1 MVTEAEIARPMRP
14 SQGLTFAVARAYDER
29 ARMQSTTIGKLLGRY
44 TIEQRLGQGG
54 MGEVYRA
61 RDLRLRRT
69 VAIKILKSHPAVH
82 PAAWGHLLAEA
93 RAASSL
99 NHPNICTIYEAGE
112 EEGQAYIA
120 MEYVPGEPLSVAV
133 PPGGLSP
140 ELVARYGTQI
150 ASALEHAHRQGVIHR
165 DIKTANIMLTPDG
178 LIKVLDFG
186 LAQQLEPEEL
196 TKTAVSQ
203 TSLKELG
210 AFAGTLPYL
219 APEILR
225 GKPATARTDIWA
237 LGVVL
242 QEMATGKL
250 PFQGETSF
258 ELSMAIM
265 MESKV
270 ALPPEMPLPLRS
282 IVGRCLE
289 KDPARRYQSA
299 AEVEEDL
306 RNSSVVLASGAAAP
320 AWSGSSSR
328 RLAIPAGVL
337 ALLLAMSLAVLLPSS
352 RKWLLHRGQELAP
365 QAHRIPPLSERKVLA
380 VVPFRAVGDPASF
393 KYVAEGLTE
402 ALSARLSQIS
412 SLQVIPS
419 AEVEQAAGKQ
429 SLDKLAGELGVNLA
443 VTGFVQAAG
452 DEVRVVVALQDLADR
467 TQLWTQQFSGSRR
480 QLLAIED
487 RIFPQLISASGLS
500 LSPEESASVKVMPTG
515 SADAYDLYLRGRDA
529 IRGFENAD
537 DISAAVSFYQQ
548 ALQQDPDFA
557 LAWAGMADAS
567 LEMYGQK
574 EENFW
579 VEKALHAAQEA
590 VRLGPRLAEAHF
602 ALGSVYLATGRAHN
616 AVSQLKR
623 ALDFEPNSD
632 EGYRRLGSAYLA
644 ARQKDDAISAYQTA
658 IRLSP
663 YYPDNYQVLG
673 DAYLDLGENEKALGA
688 YRRVT
693 ELEPDRAAGYEGM
706 GGVYF
711 REGKWAESIP
721 EFQKALDLQP
731 DYITY
736 SDVGLAYFYLK
747 RYEEA
752 TRMFEKAVAL
762 NPGQEAVVGNLADA
776 YRWSGQKEN
785 AVATY
790 DRAIELANQ
799 RLQVNPRDSDAMGD
813 LALYYCKKGDSA
825 QATKLIRQA
834 RAINPS
840 DVGLVYTEAV
850 VDTLAGQPTQALQ
863 SLREAFSRGYS
874 PRQADNDPELSRLRS
889 LPEYARLSGHFDG
902 GSR

>member
-1 MVTEAEIARPMRP
+1 ME
-14 SQGLTFAVARAYDER
+14 
-29 ARMQSTTIGKLLGRY
+29 STTTGKVLGRY

-61 RDLRLRRT
+61 RDLRLRRP
-69 VAIKILKSHPAVH
+69 VAIKILSSPSAAH
-82 PAAWGHLLAEA
+82 PAAWGYLLAEA

-112 EEGQAYIA
+112 EDGQAYIA
-120 MEYVPGEPLSVAV
+120 MEYVRGEPLSVAI
-133 PPGGLSP
+133 PPGGLSA
-140 ELVARYGTQI
+140 ELVARSGTQL
-150 ASALEHAHRQGVIHR
+150 AGALEHAHREGVIHR

-186 LAQQLEPEEL
+186 LAQQLNPEEL
-196 TKTAVSQ
+196 TRTAVSR

-225 GKPATARTDIWA
+225 GKPASARTDIWA

-242 QEMATGKL
+242 HEMAIGKL

-265 MESKV
+265 MDSKV
-270 ALPPEMPLPLRS
+270 ALPPEMPPALRS

-289 KDPARRYQSA
+289 KDPTRRYRSA
-299 AEVEEDL
+299 AEVEQDL
-306 RNSSVVLASGAAAP
+306 HNAGGAP
-320 AWSGSSSR
+320 AGRAGELAWTGSLR
-328 RLAIPAGVL
+328 RLTIPAGVL
-337 ALLLAMSLAVLLPSS
+337 ALLLAISLAVLIPSS
-352 RKWLLHRGQELAP
+352 REWLSHRGLELAP
-365 QAHRIPPLSERKVLA
+365 EARRIPPLSERKVIA
-380 VVPFRAVGDPASF
+380 VFPFRVTGDSASLNYAA
-393 KYVAEGLTE
+393 KGLAE
-402 ALSARLSQIS
+402 ALSTKLAQVS

-419 AEVEQAAGKQ
+419 AEAEQATGKQ
-429 SLDKLAGELGVNLA
+429 PTDKRAGELGINLA
-443 VTGFVQAAG
+443 VTGIVQGAG
-452 DEVRVVVALQDLADR
+452 DQVRVAVDLRDLADR
-467 TQLWTQQFSGSRR
+467 RQLWTGKFSGPRR
-480 QLLAIED
+480 QLLAIESQ
-487 RIFPQLISASGLS
+487 IFPHLISASGLT
-500 LSPEESASVKVMPTG
+500 LSPEEGASVKVQPTA

-529 IRGFENAD
+529 IRSFKNAD
-537 DISAAVSFYQQ
+537 DIAAAISFYQQ
-548 ALQQDPDFA
+548 ALQQDADFA

-579 VEKALHAAQEA
+579 AEKALHAAQEA

-602 ALGSVYLATGRAHN
+602 ALGSVYLATGRAHD
-616 AVSQLKR
+616 AVSQLRR

-644 ARQKDDAISAYQTA
+644 ARQKDDAIAAYQKA

-673 DAYLDLGENEKALGA
+673 DAYLDLGKNEKALDA
-688 YRRVT
+688 YRQVT
-693 ELEPDRAAGYEGM
+693 KLEPDTAAGYEGM

-711 REGKWAESIP
+711 REGRWTESIP
-721 EFQKALDLQP
+721 QFQRALDLQP

-736 SDVGLAYFYLK
+736 SDLGLAYFYLK

-762 NPGQEAVVGNLADA
+762 NPDQEAVVGNLADA
-776 YRWSGQKEN
+776 YRWSGQKDK
-785 AVATY
+785 AAATY

-813 LALYYCKKGDSA
+813 LALYYSKQGDSA
-825 QATKLIRQA
+825 QATNLIRQA
-834 RAINPS
+834 RAINPA
-840 DVGLVYTEAV
+840 DVGLLYTEAV
-850 VDTLAGQPTQALQ
+850 VEALAGRPARALQ
-863 SLREAFSRGYS
+863 SLRGAFSRGYS
-874 PRQADNDPELSRLRS
+874 PRQADNDPELSGLRS
-889 LPEYARLSGHFDG
+889 LPEYATLTTQFDG
-902 GSR
+902 GSH